1 MKTARRRDTTDGL
14 GELRQEAAICTA
26 CDLYRRATQTV
37 FGEGNP
43 SARIVL
49 VGEQPGNEE
58 DLAGH
63 PFVGPAGRLLDEA
76 LTQAGL
82 DRGSLYVTNA
92 VKHFKWKSQGEGKR
106 RIHDKPRQSEI
117 DACKPWF
124 QQEIELHPAVVG
136 GLSRRHGRGV
146 IAGPRRHDQGVAGPG
161 ADHAGRG
168 PCTGHGPSVGHPA
181 HARPDRADGGDGAVR
196 RRSQGGGAPGP
207 RLTSNR
213 ENT

>member
-124 QQEIELHPAVVG
+124 QQEIELIRPSLVVCLG
-136 GLSRRHGRGV
+136 ATAAASLLGRGV
-146 IAGPRRHDQGVAGPG
+146 TIKASRGRALTTPDGVRALVTV
-161 ADHAGRG
+161 H
-168 PCTGHGPSVGHPA
+168 PSA
-181 HARPDRADGGDGAVR
+181 ILRMPDRTARMAEMEQFVADLRAAACLAR
-196 RRSQGGGAPGP
+196 A
-207 RLTSNR
+207 
-213 ENT
+213 